1 MTKTLIASAVAAL
14 VLVVAG
20 CGGSDESSS
29 TASPT
34 DEWATGFCTAVTDWT
49 DSLKSVTDE
58 FSSPSSLSTDALQN
72 AATDIKDVTQT
83 FVDQVKGLGAPDTES
98 GEEVKS
104 SVDELATT
112 LETEM
117 ANIETAANNVSG
129 LTGLPSAISSITTS
143 MSAMSQ
149 AFSSTMQTLESADG
163 QGELQSALEASPA
176 CASISG

>member
-1 MTKTLIASAVAAL
+1 MTKTLIAGAVAAL
-14 VLVVAG
+14 VLVAAG
-20 CGGSDESSS
+20 CGGGEESS

-49 DSLKSVTDE
+49 DSLTSVTDQ

-72 AATDIKDVTQT
+72 AATDVREITQT
-83 FVDQVKGLGAPDTES
+83 FVDEVKSLGTPDTES

-117 ANIETAANNVSG
+117 ANIETAANDLSG
-129 LTGLPSAISSITTS
+129 LTGLPTAISSIAAS
-143 MSAMSQ
+143 LSAMSE
-149 AFSSTMQTLESADG
+149 AFSTTMQALESADA
-163 QGELQSALEASPA
+163 QGELQTALEDSPA
-176 CASISG
+176 CADISS